1 MVILQAY
8 PWHPWHLASVKVVF
22 YMAYGPKIE
31 KPIST
36 EVAILNERTNGSSGS
51 MRKSLPPPGSERVYE
66 KRECKMIPRHPM

>member
-1 MVILQAY
+1 
-8 PWHPWHLASVKVVF
+8 
-22 YMAYGPKIE
+22 MAYGPKIE